1 MMLDLGLQGIIVR
14 SGLQQAAL
22 LRRGLTIEYISLVWM
37 LVECLVALS
46 AGLMASSLA
55 LLAFGGD
62 SVIEL
67 ISSWAVLSYLRRMRT
82 STRDVEE
89 KGRAEWITTILLFLL
104 IPTIGFGMI
113 DSYLAGIVP
122 ESSVLGIGVA
132 VAAVIGMP
140 VLAVEKK
147 RIGSAGNLLPLSIDA
162 IESWTCFYMSLALL
176 VGLLVN
182 YFWKIW
188 WIDYVAAGVILVFV
202 LREALEALEEIR
214 S

>member
-1 MMLDLGLQGIIVR
+1 MG
-14 SGLQQAAL
+14 SSLQQAAL

-37 LVECLVALS
+37 IVECLVALS
-46 AGLMASSLA
+46 AGLLASSFA

-67 ISSWAVLSYLRRMRT
+67 ISSWTVLSYLRRMKT
-82 STRDVEE
+82 SGGDVEE
-89 KGRAEWITTILLFLL
+89 NHSTEWITTILLFLL

-132 VAAVIGMP
+132 IAAVIGMP

-176 VGLLVN
+176 VGLLMN
-182 YFWKIW
+182 YLWKIW
-188 WIDYVAAGVILVFV
+188 WVDYVAAAVILVFV

>member
-1 MMLDLGLQGIIVR
+1 MG
-14 SGLQQAAL
+14 SGLQQTAL
-22 LRRGLTIEYISLVWM
+22 LRRGLTVEYVSFVWM
-37 LVECLVALS
+37 VIECLVAIS

-67 ISSWAVLSYLRRMRT
+67 ISSWAVLSYLRRIGT
-82 STRDVEE
+82 STGDKEGNDRT
-89 KGRAEWITTILLFLL
+89 EWITTILLFLL

-113 DSYLAGIVP
+113 YSFLAGVVP
-122 ESSVLGIGVA
+122 ESSALGIGVA
-132 VAAVIGMP
+132 IAAVIGMP
-140 VLAVEKK
+140 VLAIEKK

-176 VGLLVN
+176 GGLLAN
-182 YFWKIW
+182 YLWRIW
-188 WIDYVAAGVILVFV
+188 WVDYVAAGVILVFV

>member
-1 MMLDLGLQGIIVR
+1 MTE
-14 SGLQQAAL
+14 QQMRL
-22 LRRGLTIEYISLVWM
+22 LNRGLTIEYVSLVWM
-37 LVECLVALS
+37 IVECSIAIS

-67 ISSWAVLSYLRRMRT
+67 ISSWTVLSYLRQRRT
-82 STRDVEE
+82 SVENVEE
-89 KGRAEWITTILLFLL
+89 NNRAERITTILLFLL

-113 DSYLAGIVP
+113 YSYLAGIVP
-122 ESSVLGIGVA
+122 ESSALGIGVA
-132 VAAVIGMP
+132 IAAVIGMP

-147 RIGSAGNLLPLSIDA
+147 RIGSAANLVPLSIDA

-176 VGLLVN
+176 GGLLMN
-182 YFWKIW
+182 YLWKVW
-188 WIDYVAAGVILVFV
+188 WVDYVAAGVILVFV

>member
-1 MMLDLGLQGIIVR
+1 MVI
-14 SGLQQAAL
+14 
-22 LRRGLTIEYISLVWM
+22 
-37 LVECLVALS
+37 ECLVAIS

-67 ISSWAVLSYLRRMRT
+67 ISSWAVLSYLRRMGAPNG
-82 STRDVEE
+82 DKE
-89 KGRAEWITTILLFLL
+89 GNDRAEWITTILLFLL
-104 IPTIGFGMI
+104 IPTIGFGVI
-113 DSYLAGIVP
+113 YSFLTGIVP

-140 VLAVEKK
+140 VLAIEKK
-147 RIGSAGNLLPLSIDA
+147 RIGSAGSLLPLSIDA

-176 VGLLVN
+176 GGLLAN
-182 YFWKIW
+182 YFWRIW
-188 WIDYVAAGVILVFV
+188 WVDYVAAAVILVFV
-202 LREALEALEEIR
+202 LREALEALEETR

>member
-1 MMLDLGLQGIIVR
+1 MG
-14 SGLQQAAL
+14 STLQQAAL

-37 LVECLVALS
+37 IVECLVALS
-46 AGLMASSLA
+46 AGFMASSLA

-67 ISSWAVLSYLRRMRT
+67 ISSWTVLSYLRRMRT
-82 STRDVEE
+82 STGDVEE
-89 KGRAEWITTILLFLL
+89 NHSAEWITTILLFLL

-122 ESSVLGIGVA
+122 ESSVLGIAVA

-140 VLAVEKK
+140 VLAIEKK

-182 YFWKIW
+182 YLWKIW
-188 WIDYVAAGVILVFV
+188 WVDYVAAGVILVFV

-214 S
+214 N

>member
-1 MMLDLGLQGIIVR
+1 VGF
-14 SGLQQAAL
+14 GLQQTAL
-22 LRRGLTIEYISLVWM
+22 LRRGLTIEYISFVWM
-37 LVECLVALS
+37 VIECLVAIS

-67 ISSWAVLSYLRRMRT
+67 ISSWAVLSYLRRMGT
-82 STRDVEE
+82 STGDKE
-89 KGRAEWITTILLFLL
+89 GSDRAEWITTILLFLL

-113 DSYLAGIVP
+113 YSFLTRIVP

-132 VAAVIGMP
+132 IAAVIGMP
-140 VLAVEKK
+140 VLAIEKK

-176 VGLLVN
+176 GGLLAN
-182 YFWKIW
+182 YLWRIW
-188 WIDYVAAGVILVFV
+188 WVDYVAAGVILVFV

-214 S
+214 N

>member
-1 MMLDLGLQGIIVR
+1 MVI
-14 SGLQQAAL
+14 
-22 LRRGLTIEYISLVWM
+22 
-37 LVECLVALS
+37 ECLVAIS

-67 ISSWAVLSYLRRMRT
+67 ISSWAVLSYLRRMGT
-82 STRDVEE
+82 STVDKE
-89 KGRAEWITTILLFLL
+89 GSDRAEWITTILLFLL
-104 IPTIGFGMI
+104 IPTIGVGMTY
-113 DSYLAGIVP
+113 SFLTRIVP

-176 VGLLVN
+176 GGLLAN
-182 YFWKIW
+182 YLWRIW
-188 WIDYVAAGVILVFV
+188 WVDYVAACVILVFV

>member
-1 MMLDLGLQGIIVR
+1 MTE
-14 SGLQQAAL
+14 QQMRL
-22 LRRGLTIEYISLVWM
+22 LNRGLTIEYVSLVWM
-37 LVECLVALS
+37 IVECSIAIS

-67 ISSWAVLSYLRRMRT
+67 ISSWTVLSYLRQRRT
-82 STRDVEE
+82 SVENVEE
-89 KGRAEWITTILLFLL
+89 NNRAEWITTILLFLL

-113 DSYLAGIVP
+113 YSYLAGIVP
-122 ESSVLGIGVA
+122 ESSALGIGVA
-132 VAAVIGMP
+132 IAAVIGMP

-147 RIGSAGNLLPLSIDA
+147 RIGSAANLVPLSIDA

-176 VGLLVN
+176 GGLLMN
-182 YFWKIW
+182 YLWKVW
-188 WIDYVAAGVILVFV
+188 WVDYVAAGVILVFV

>member
-1 MMLDLGLQGIIVR
+1 VGSGFLQT
-14 SGLQQAAL
+14 AL
-22 LRRGLTIEYISLVWM
+22 LRRGLTIEYISFVWM
-37 LVECLVALS
+37 VIECLVAIS

-82 STRDVEE
+82 STRDNA
-89 KGRAEWITTILLFLL
+89 GNDRAEWITMILLFLL
-104 IPTIGFGMI
+104 IPTIGFGMVY
-113 DSYLAGIVP
+113 SFMAGIVP
-122 ESSVLGIGVA
+122 ESSALGIGVA
-132 VAAVIGMP
+132 IAAVIGMP
-140 VLAVEKK
+140 VLAIEKK

-176 VGLLVN
+176 GGLLAN
-182 YFWKIW
+182 YLWRIW
-188 WIDYVAAGVILVFV
+188 WVDYVAAGVILVFV

>member
-1 MMLDLGLQGIIVR
+1 M
-14 SGLQQAAL
+14 QQSNL
-22 LRRGLTIEYISLVWM
+22 LRRGLRIEYISLVWM
-37 LVECLVALS
+37 LVECLVAIS

-67 ISSWAVLSYLRRMRT
+67 ISSWTVLSYLRRMKN
-82 STRDVEE
+82 STGNNEE
-89 KGRAEWITTILLFLL
+89 SGRAEWITTILLFLL
-104 IPTIGFGMI
+104 IPTIAIGI
-113 DSYLAGIVP
+113 IYSYFAAIAP

-132 VAAVIGMP
+132 IAAVIGMP

-176 VGLLVN
+176 GGLLAN
-182 YFWKIW
+182 YLWKIW

>member
-1 MMLDLGLQGIIVR
+1 VG
-14 SGLQQAAL
+14 STLQQAAL
-22 LRRGLTIEYISLVWM
+22 IRRGLTIEYISLAWM
-37 LVECLVALS
+37 VVECLVALS
-46 AGLMASSLA
+46 AGFMASSLA

-67 ISSWAVLSYLRRMRT
+67 ISSWTVLSYLRRMKT
-82 STRDVEE
+82 STGDIAENHS
-89 KGRAEWITTILLFLL
+89 AEWITTILLFLL
-104 IPTIGFGMI
+104 IPTISFGMI

-122 ESSVLGIGVA
+122 ESSVLGIAVA
-132 VAAVIGMP
+132 IAAVIGMP
-140 VLAVEKK
+140 VLAIEKK

-182 YFWKIW
+182 YLWRVW
-188 WIDYVAAGVILVFV
+188 WVDYVAAGVILIFV

-214 S
+214 K